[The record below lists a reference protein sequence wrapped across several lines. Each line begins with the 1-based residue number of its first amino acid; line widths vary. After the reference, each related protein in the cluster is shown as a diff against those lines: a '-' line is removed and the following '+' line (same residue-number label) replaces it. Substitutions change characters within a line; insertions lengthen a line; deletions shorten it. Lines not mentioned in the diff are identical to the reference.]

1 MYYFIYV
8 LFHLCI
14 ISYND
19 IRYNIIKKRIELF
32 IGELFMDKKRNVKM
46 ASFIENTNIETGYLG
61 LFIGPMYSGKTS
73 KLIELYKQFRFCGV
87 ETMIINYAEDT
98 RYSKDMLSTH
108 DLNMVP
114 CIMANTLSEVADI
127 TRGSAPFEPRGATD
141 GEATLERYT
150 NILDQES
157 KEHNNPH
164 RGFGVSPVI
173 LINEGQF
180 FKDIVEWVTVAV
192 NKYKKCVYICGL
204 DGDFKRELFG
214 NWLDL
219 IPLCDSVEKLHSFC
233 SGCKRRPALFS
244 HRITCEKEQKVIG
257 SSSKYVPLCRKCYE
271 TENER
276 KNKNNDTINELEQF
290 VNELCE

>member
-1 MYYFIYV
+1 
-8 LFHLCI
+8 
-14 ISYND
+14 
-19 IRYNIIKKRIELF
+19 
-32 IGELFMDKKRNVKM
+32 M

-127 TRGSAPFEPRGATD
+127 VNDEPLEQETKEPNKTMWGSKGVEP
-141 GEATLERYT
+141 L
-150 NILDQES
+150 
-157 KEHNNPH
+157 
-164 RGFGVSPVI
+164 VI

-271 TENER
+271 TENDK
-276 KNKNNDTINELEQF
+276 KNKRNDTINELEQF
-290 VNELCE
+290 VNDIELRVNELCE

>member
-1 MYYFIYV
+1 
-8 LFHLCI
+8 
-14 ISYND
+14 
-19 IRYNIIKKRIELF
+19 
-32 IGELFMDKKRNVKM
+32 MDKKRNVKM
-46 ASFIENTNIETGYLG
+46 ASFIENTDIETGYLG

-108 DLNMVP
+108 DMNMVP
-114 CIMANTLSEVADI
+114 CIMANTLSEVANI
-127 TRGSAPFEPRGATD
+127 MEHPGETTNEISNSKKMFWGSKGTEP
-141 GEATLERYT
+141 L
-150 NILDQES
+150 
-157 KEHNNPH
+157 
-164 RGFGVSPVI
+164 VI

-276 KNKNNDTINELEQF
+276 KNKKNERVNDIVNELELF
-290 VNELCE
+290 VNDLELRVNELCE